1 MKIRHA
7 GIFTKIVLL
16 VLLVYAVASLVT
28 LRTKVETAKVNEA
41 ALQQQVDDKT
51 ASNEQMR
58 YAVENKDDPEVIEG
72 VARDKLGLVQ
82 QDEEV
87 YKAG

>member
-1 MKIRHA
+1 
-7 GIFTKIVLL
+7 
-16 VLLVYAVASLVT
+16 
-28 LRTKVETAKVNEA
+28 VETAKVNEA

>member
-1 MKIRHA
+1 
-7 GIFTKIVLL
+7 
-16 VLLVYAVASLVT
+16 VASLVT

>member
-1 MKIRHA
+1 M
-7 GIFTKIVLL
+7 
-16 VLLVYAVASLVT
+16 ASLVT